1 MSYFHSNIVIIGAG
15 VVGLAIARSLSKS
28 YEDILI
34 LEEFSQFGQI
44 TSSRNSGVIHA
55 GIYYPKNSLKSQMC
69 IEGNKLIYDYCKQ
82 YSIPFKNT
90 KKILI
95 ASSIDQI
102 KIIDKIKIQAEIN
115 GVQDIEKISKTKV
128 NKLEPLIECKEA
140 LLIHS
145 SGIID
150 PISYMRSLE
159 GQIYDNKGMI
169 AYNSKVN
176 KINFDGK
183 YFTLEIINKE
193 NNIIK
198 IKCNIL
204 INSAGLF
211 ATKVANKIQ
220 ELKKKLIPKTFLAKG
235 NYFSLQRDL
244 GIRHL
249 IYPIPEKFGL
259 GIHLTLE
266 LDNTIKFGPDVE
278 WVKEIDNYEVNFNRK
293 SLFVNEIIKYL
304 PSLDSNL
311 LQPSYSGIRPIM
323 NKKDKSMR
331 DFIIDIHDDHGI
343 PGLIN
348 LYGIESPGLTSS
360 LSLANYVK
368 DKILECKRWKLEL

>member
-1 MSYFHSNIVIIGAG
+1 MSDFQTNIAIIGAG
-15 VVGLAIARSLSKS
+15 VVGLAIAKVLCDVDK
-28 YEDILI
+28 EVLV
-34 LEEFSQFGQI
+34 LEELSEFGQI

-55 GIYYPKNSLKSQMC
+55 GLYYPENSLKTKMC
-69 IEGNKLIYDYCKQ
+69 IEGNKLLYDFCKK
-82 YSIPFKNT
+82 YSIPFRNT

-95 ASSIDQI
+95 ASSSEQI
-102 KIIDKIKIQAEIN
+102 KIIDDIKVQAEKN
-115 GVQDIEKISKTKV
+115 GVENIEKISKIKV
-128 NKLEPLIECKEA
+128 SKLEPLIKCEEA
-140 LLIHS
+140 LLIQS

-150 PISYMRSLE
+150 SISYMRSLE
-159 GQIYDNKGMI
+159 GQINDNKGMI
-169 AYNSKVN
+169 AYNSKVK

-183 YFTLEIINKE
+183 HFKLEVYDKE
-193 NNIIK
+193 NNLTN
-198 IKCNIL
+198 IKCKTL

-211 ATKVANKIQ
+211 ASEVSNKIE
-220 ELKKKLIPKTFLAKG
+220 ELKKELIPKTFFAKG
-235 NYFSLQRDL
+235 NYFSLGKDL
-244 GIRHL
+244 GIKHL
-249 IYPIPEKFGL
+249 IYPIPEGFGL

-278 WVKEIDNYEVNFNRK
+278 WVEKNNNYEVNLKRK
-293 SLFVNEIIKYL
+293 SIFVKEIMKYL

-331 DFIIDIHDDHGI
+331 DFIIDTHEYHSI

-360 LSLANYVK
+360 LSLAKYIK
-368 DKILECKRWKLEL
+368 DKIIST